1 MVLGSQFRQSPLEGS
16 QPAAAQP
23 IRLDG
28 VSVLVVD
35 DAPDNRLLVSR
46 FLALA
51 GARADMAE
59 DGIDGVEKALS
70 GGHDIVL
77 MDIQMPGLDGY
88 EATRKL
94 RGSNFSKPI
103 IALTA
108 HAMKEERN
116 RCLEAGCDD
125 YLTKPINRAALL
137 KCVSD
142 HAHRKDFSQ
151 SVS

>member
-1 MVLGSQFRQSPLEGS
+1 MYTGVLRGAHTEPGQAPTPTG
-16 QPAAAQP
+16 

-28 VSVLVVD
+28 ISVLVVD

-46 FLALA
+46 FLTLA
-51 GARADMAE
+51 GATTEMAE
-59 DGIDGVEKALS
+59 DGLDGVEKALA
-70 GGHDIVL
+70 GKHHVVL

-94 RGSNFSKPI
+94 RSSDFTTPI

-108 HAMKEERN
+108 HAMKEERD
-116 RCLEAGCDD
+116 RCMEAGCDD

-137 KCVSD
+137 
-142 HAHRKDFSQ
+142 Q
-151 SVS
+151 SVLNYAQKSAS